1 MALDKDALATSGSRS
16 LLEASDDW
24 NWGTGRYAEYRQIPS
39 RNGYYLPSDEHHVIW
54 PAIRG
59 FHFES
64 IRKAADQSTMDPR
77 TSKRYTPAI
86 LQYLR
91 NELGRENRTPSIE
104 TMSSEHETSPS
115 QQDLEAL
122 ETFVVDNKDLDRLEA
137 LLDRFNILE
146 ALGVVSQ
153 ELRHSDFL
161 AFLMDP
167 RGNHDL
173 EDAFVKRLLQR
184 ALMSAGDVARSV
196 TPIEIE
202 LWNLDR
208 VEIRKEWQR
217 IDILLL
223 DEDNEPAIIIE
234 NKIGTGEHSNQLQ
247 RYWETIQQHYPGWRA
262 IGVFLTPDG
271 TPPSHAAYLS
281 MDYGSVSEVI
291 DDLAENR
298 ASVLKPDVK
307 TLMNHCTDMLRR
319 NIVGD
324 SEIARLSRQIY
335 QKHKRALDIIYEHLP
350 DVQTELES
358 VLSSLI
364 EEEPEVE
371 LDDSSKSKI
380 RFAIPAWDT
389 PELLSAQGWT
399 SSGRILL
406 FEFWNYPG
414 SLELKLYIGPAP
426 NEIRTELLE
435 LARAHPDVFSVP
447 RRASTRWTPI
457 FTRRDLRE
465 EDYEEAT
472 DSDREKQIRHHW
484 SKFLDE
490 DLPRMDAVLRED
502 EWI

>member
-1 MALDKDALATSGSRS
+1 MS
-16 LLEASDDW
+16 
-24 NWGTGRYAEYRQIPS
+24 
-39 RNGYYLPSDEHHVIW
+39 
-54 PAIRG
+54 
-59 FHFES
+59 FE
-64 IRKAADQSTMDPR
+64 
-77 TSKRYTPAI
+77 
-86 LQYLR
+86 
-91 NELGRENRTPSIE
+91 N
-104 TMSSEHETSPS
+104 ETSS
-115 QQDLEAL
+115 SHQDVRAL
-122 ETFVVDNKDLDRLEA
+122 ENFLVGNEDLDRLEV

-146 ALGVVSQ
+146 VLGVVLQ

-167 RGNHDL
+167 KGNHGL
-173 EDAFVKRLLQR
+173 GDAFVKRLLQR
-184 ALMSAGDVARSV
+184 ILISVGDASTSV

-202 LWNLDR
+202 LWNLNR
-208 VEIRKEWQR
+208 VEIRKEWR
-217 IDILLL
+217 HIDILLL
-223 DEDNEPAIIIE
+223 DEDHELAIIVE

-247 RYWETIQQHYPGWRA
+247 RYWEIVKQHYPGWRV

-271 TPPSHAAYLS
+271 TPPSHDAYLPVN
-281 MDYGSVSEVI
+281 YGSVCEVI
-291 DDLAENR
+291 DGLAENR

-307 TLMNHCTDMLRR
+307 TLMIHYTDMLRR

-350 DVQTELES
+350 DVQTELQS
-358 VLSSLI
+358 VISSLI
-364 EEEPEVE
+364 HEEPDVE

-380 RFAIPAWDT
+380 RFAVPAWDT

-406 FEFWNYPG
+406 FEFQNYPE

-426 NEIRTELLE
+426 SEIRTELLD

-447 RRASTRWTPI
+447 RRPSTRWTPI
-457 FTRRDLRE
+457 FTRRYLRE
-465 EDYEEAT
+465 EDFEDAT

-484 SKFLDE
+484 TKFLDE